1 MNHQTFRRT
10 GASAFTLIELLTVIA
25 IIAILMA
32 LLFPAI
38 GSVRENAKKVQ
49 AKTDLQQ
56 IVTAVKAYN
65 TEYGK
70 YPVLTANPS
79 SSTTGQ
85 NDPDADTFVGDGK
98 IIQGVQIQYDN
109 NSLFNTL
116 RDLTGDPNGPNH
128 LTNPRHVVYFEG
140 KAVSNPQAPKSGFL
154 DNVTG
159 TSGGG
164 ANAAKQGCYYDP
176 WGFEYAVVMD
186 TNYDNQINVS
196 KVYSDFS
203 PHPANSP
210 NTGVG
215 AFSVGKDGQVGS
227 PAQGLKGMYKQGT
240 KTSDDIISWD

>member
-1 MNHQTFRRT
+1 MNIQTFRRT
-10 GASAFTLIELLTVIA
+10 AASAFTLIELLTVIA

-38 GSVRENAKKVQ
+38 ASVKENAKRVQ
-49 AKTDLQQ
+49 AKTDEQQ
-56 IVTAVKAYN
+56 IVTAVKAYY
-65 TEYGK
+65 TEYAK
-70 YPVLTANPS
+70 YPVLTTNASS
-79 SSTTGQ
+79 SSTQ
-85 NDPDADTFVGDGK
+85 DPTADTFVGDPK
-98 IIQGVQIQYDN
+98 IVTGVEIQYDN
-109 NSLFNTL
+109 NALFNTL
-116 RDLTGDPNGPNH
+116 RDLTGDPNGPTH

-140 KAVSNPQAPKSGFL
+140 KAVTNPAAPKSGFL

-164 ANAAKQGCYYDP
+164 ANSTKQGCYFDP
-176 WGFEYAVVMD
+176 WGFEYTVVMD

-196 KVYSDFS
+196 KVYTDFS

-227 PAQGLKGMYKQGT
+227 PAQGLKNMYKQGT
-240 KTSDDIISWD
+240 KTSDDVVSWD